1 MKKLLL
7 LGLSTFAISAHA
19 WEPSY
24 YAGAGFSP
32 WKVNMQSVPVDFSI
46 QTIDAFAGIELF
58 PHISLEARVGAGIN
72 EGRDTYYFWDD
83 LIDET
88 TGMPVLDTD
97 TGEPVQVLYGAP
109 LTTELNYFASVYFRP
124 FISNDRASLYGLL
137 GVTTVDMDTNFDGL
151 TAEDYSDSAASFGV
165 GVSFSMSRHI
175 DVTAEWKKLINSDEY
190 DIRGGTIGFAYKF

>member
-32 WKVNMQSVPVDFSI
+32 WKVNVQSVPVDFSI
-46 QTIDAFAGIELF
+46 QTLDAFAGILLF

-72 EGRDTYYFWDD
+72 EGRDTYYFWGD
-83 LIDET
+83 LIDE
-88 TGMPVLDTD
+88 D
-97 TGEPVQVLYGAP
+97 TGLPVIDAETMEPVQALYAAP
-109 LTTELNYFASVYFRP
+109 LTAEITYFASAYFRP
-124 FISNDRASLYGLL
+124 FISNERASLYGLL

-151 TAEDYSDSAASFGV
+151 TAEESSETAASFGF
-165 GVSFSMSRHI
+165 GVSFSMTPNI
-175 DVTAEWKKLINSDEY
+175 DVVAEWKKLINAEDF